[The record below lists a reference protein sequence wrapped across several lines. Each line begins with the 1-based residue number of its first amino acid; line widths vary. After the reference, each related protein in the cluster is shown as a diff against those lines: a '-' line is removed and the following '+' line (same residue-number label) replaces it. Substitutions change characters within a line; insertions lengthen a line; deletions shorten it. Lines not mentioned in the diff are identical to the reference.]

1 MSSQMQREMVI
12 RSKQK
17 ALEHKRVLA
26 VEFAKLALGSDEASG
41 PGGLNELSEAEEK
54 LLVELQEHRVQFA
67 EGEAR
72 VQEVCDRAAAQARA
86 DIEDVKS
93 DLFSMTA
100 QIEEEQAADNA
111 VLASKEAEL
120 AALEAATG
128 ADEPAAQVLS
138 VRAEMALTRRGIEQR
153 QAQQRADLAVKKE
166 ELATRTAHAE
176 AIAAQTAAKEAAQL
190 ALLEARLNET
200 REFMAQQ
207 QALKVKEVA
216 KLQEELTALPENSD
230 QSSLLAQR
238 LRDFSERAEQL
249 EQKRLAEVAHLE
261 RNIADSKQRAKHLA
275 ESKDAATLVADGA
288 IKDLDEATAVQRVLL
303 ARDQARLPPSGV
315 VRNLRPTAVRDNS
328 VYAGARSSSSDTVGR
343 QQQTAKNDALAL
355 ALKMSRE
362 GDAGSREMQQTEDA
376 MMMKIHEAATREA
389 ENMRQDVEHASA
401 NDDTASDPDKLNAQ
415 IKAMA
420 RAHRDTQQII
430 GDADMVTSKVAD
442 GNSAASA
449 MSAQEKRAHAT
460 SSKADAS
467 MQQML
472 DAHTRA
478 ATLAADAEKKME
490 SARTAKDAAAAL
502 SGGEAKQQEE
512 EAAAMQAE
520 ADSFMADAQR
530 AQGEVQNLV
539 DEARVQVRAVALV
552 TG

>member
-1 MSSQMQREMVI
+1 MPSQMQREMVI

-41 PGGLNELSEAEEK
+41 PGGLDELSEAEEK

-93 DLFSMTA
+93 DLFSMTS
-100 QIEEEQAADNA
+100 QIEEAQAADNA
-111 VLASKEAEL
+111 VLAAKEAEL

-128 ADEPAAQVLS
+128 ADEPASQVLS

-153 QAQQRADLAVKKE
+153 QAQQRAELAVKKE

-249 EQKRLAEVAHLE
+249 EQKRLAEVAHIE
-261 RNIADSKQRAKHLA
+261 RNIADTKQRAKHLA

-401 NDDTASDPDKLNAQ
+401 NDDTSDPDKLNAQ

>member
-1 MSSQMQREMVI
+1 MPSQMQREMVI

-41 PGGLNELSEAEEK
+41 PGGLDELSEAEEK

-93 DLFSMTA
+93 DLFSMTS
-100 QIEEEQAADNA
+100 QIEEAQAADNA
-111 VLASKEAEL
+111 VLAAKEAEL

-128 ADEPAAQVLS
+128 ADEPASQVLS

-153 QAQQRADLAVKKE
+153 QAQQRAELAVKKE

-249 EQKRLAEVAHLE
+249 EQKRLAEVAHIE
-261 RNIADSKQRAKHLA
+261 RNIADTKQRAKHLA

-401 NDDTASDPDKLNAQ
+401 NDDTSDPDKLNAQ

-449 MSAQEKRAHAT
+449 MSAQEERAHAT

-467 MQQML
+467 MQQKL